1 MARRQKKGAIHINE
15 YIALEDIR
23 PIHVDT
29 HMDYSRNNSRP
40 TIHLPVPE
48 GVDFH
53 PELAPSHSTALQPN
67 AALNNAE
74 LPYKVYDGD
83 FEIAE
88 MADCELEALG
98 LSKYLKAER
107 VEAPQKR
114 QKTQITQS
122 THPIH
127 FWTPHIDLYVEEFL

>member
-1 MARRQKKGAIHINE
+1 MARRRKKGAIHIDE
-15 YIALEDIR
+15 YIAPEDIR
-23 PIHVDT
+23 SIHVDT
-29 HMDYSRNNSRP
+29 HTDYGRNNSRR

-53 PELAPSHSTALQPN
+53 SELAPSESHSTALQPD
-67 AALNNAE
+67 AALYNAE

-83 FEIAE
+83 LEIAE

-98 LSKYLKAER
+98 LSKYLKAAER
-107 VEAPQKR
+107 AEAPQKR

-122 THPIH
+122 VR
-127 FWTPHIDLYVEEFL
+127 FV